1 MVGTS
6 KKSSND
12 EVNPSVV
19 PETEQNNAGDESNA
33 EILQLMNN
41 EGPEYV
47 MEHTIEVMSKSKEK
61 LKQNQRILSHDFD
74 SEAAIE
80 DEEDEDND
88 DISHA
93 WYTQTQDKY
102 MHKPWYAK
110 PSIAAI
116 LFVLVLRVLC
126 TTLLMTPTVGILSNK
141 LCDLYAYDSPHEVNF
156 GHVFDKHRCDMKA
169 VQKEQSNI
177 TSWVTL
183 INSIVGIVL
192 GGKYGEFSDR
202 LGRVFVL
209 KLVGFIGMVYTVL
222 MILAF
227 HPSRP
232 YQKWLV
238 MLAMTSDITGG
249 ILTLISIGNSYM
261 SDIISPREGTL
272 AVYISLLMSI
282 VYGSLGI
289 GPLISS
295 YVIKMFNGNL
305 IVPYYFTFGLSIVYL
320 FFVFA
325 FIKESRHQDAQKY
338 SAKVL
343 KKNRLRRKSSI
354 SSLRSSQSGGKSSS
368 NPEEPVKLKV
378 SDRLYVWLHMTV
390 IEAFEPIGKLWIG
403 RTAAGSLVPRINTV
417 LLIAIDTFFCS
428 ATTGFIPVLMLYS
441 LVAYDWTSV
450 ELGYYISICGLG
462 RALVLLFMPVLIS
475 SLKKRLNFKVI
486 PNGVDS
492 MDKLLLN
499 ASMAFLILS
508 TFVLFTFKQ
517 YSWSLYVSAVFQ
529 TMSAVISPTIQSCV
543 LKYNSK
549 KISGQVFAA
558 HTQIRH
564 LTMVFAP
571 IIFLQTYSHTYDSNP
586 MLILSIPLI
595 LSTVAFVLLQFV
607 RKVDDPTVLR
617 RESEVDGIKQQS
629 LLERGPLG
637 TDSSSYGSV
646 SAPRREG
653 SASSLTSLVGSAKEV
668 SNPRAGSSNRSKPPA
683 LDERRP
689 SILNRGD

>member
-1 MVGTS
+1 MAGTS
-6 KKSSND
+6 KQSSND
-12 EVNPSVV
+12 EIGPTAL
-19 PETEQNNAGDESNA
+19 PGTEQNNGTEESNA

-47 MEHTIEVMSKSKEK
+47 MEHTIEVMTKSKE
-61 LKQNQRILSHDFD
+61 LKQNQMRLAHNFD

-80 DEEDEDND
+80 EDDDDND

-126 TTLLMTPTVGILSNK
+126 STLLLTPTVGILSNK
-141 LCDLYAYDSPHEVNF
+141 ICDLYEYDKTPHELKI
-156 GHVFDKHRCDMKA
+156 GTLFDKNRCDMKA
-169 VQKEQSNI
+169 VQREQSNI

-209 KLVGFIGMVYTVL
+209 KLVGFIGIVYTIL

-232 YQKWLV
+232 YQKWFV

-282 VYGSLGI
+282 VYGSLGF
-289 GPLISS
+289 GPLLSS
-295 YVIKMFNGNL
+295 YMIKIFNGNL
-305 IVPYYFTFGLSIVYL
+305 IVPYYFTFGISILYLGIVYT
-320 FFVFA
+320 
-325 FIKESRHQDAQKY
+325 FIQESRHQDAQKY

-343 KKNRLRRKSSI
+343 KRNRLRRRSSI
-354 SSLRSSQSGGKSSS
+354 SSLRSNQSGLKNS
-368 NPEEPVKLKV
+368 NNTDEPEKLAI

-403 RTAAGSLVPRINTV
+403 KTAAGSLVPRINTI

-428 ATTGFIPVLMLYS
+428 ATSGFIPVLMLYA

-450 ELGYYISICGLG
+450 ELGYYISICGVG

-475 SLKKRLNFKVI
+475 SLKERLHFKVI

-499 ASMAFLILS
+499 ASMVFLIFS
-508 TFVLFTFKQ
+508 TFVLIAFKQ
-517 YSWSLYVSAVFQ
+517 FSWSLYVSAVLQ

-571 IIFLQTYSHTYDSNP
+571 IIFLQTYSHTYDRNP
-586 MLILSIPLI
+586 MLILSIPLV
-595 LSTVAFVLLQFV
+595 LSFVAFVLLQFV
-607 RKVDDPTVLR
+607 RKVDDPMVLR
-617 RESEVDGIKQQS
+617 RESEVQGITQQS
-629 LLERGPLG
+629 LLESGVLG
-637 TDSSSYGSV
+637 TDTSSYGSV
-646 SAPRREG
+646 SDPRRE
-653 SASSLTSLVGSAKEV
+653 SSVSSLSSLAASAKEI
-668 SNPRAGSSNRSKPPA
+668 SNPRTGSANRGNPPA
-683 LDERRP
+683 LGERRP